1 MDDYPDKTRLFH
13 RPGIGRRAT
22 GGGMGPRPVCFDLLG
37 FTHSWAR
44 SRRGY
49 WLAKRKTASDWLN
62 RAVQKISDWCRR
74 KLWRHHAYYGITGN
88 GGSAVELQACRRAA
102 RDPSRVYSGVVKE

>member
-1 MDDYPDKTRLFH
+1 MGQLMDDYPDKTRLFH

-74 KLWRHHAYYGITGN
+74 KRLVS
-88 GGSAVELQACRRAA
+88 SASRTVA
-102 RDPSRVYSGVVKE
+102 DSYIVSSSSPSHLDAK